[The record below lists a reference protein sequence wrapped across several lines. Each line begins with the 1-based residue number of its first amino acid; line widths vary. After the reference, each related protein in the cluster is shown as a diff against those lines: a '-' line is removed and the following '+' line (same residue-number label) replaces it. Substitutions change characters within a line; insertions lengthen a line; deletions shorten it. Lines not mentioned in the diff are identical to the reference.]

1 MVTEEGIKVEKNNP
15 EKLKQNIQKLHDDFA
30 RDNFSKLDGGK
41 IARIFNDLHGSYPQ
55 LKGRLRYLNAA
66 VDSEKFEIYYN
77 EVLAFSY
84 TELFDLQGNLLPSVK
99 DVLNY
104 NDFLTKSLK
113 DKSPEEIEKFHGFL
127 LSSFCTN
134 IIGPIV
140 WKLYGASN
148 LELAVL
154 LTERMY
160 KDMEKPLNKA
170 NIERLLVAGFRV
182 ETASPASS
190 NTPVTAP
197 AAVVICNS
205 EEKGLPTN
213 EPLHSLPVSEK
224 VTVMAEM
231 ATVNKIDAHPPI
243 KNQVVTLSQKR
254 AFAETSF
261 GKVLIASLTAMLVS
275 PVLVGVAAAIGI
287 TFPFTL
293 PVMIVVTAVFFGVT
307 SGFLTKVADWIGE
320 KFAARKQ
327 KDDQSKI
334 ILNNNDP
341 IMTPSY
347 VNMGQAFNQDSL
359 NKTAQQGQS
368 RNLDN
373 SIKKIDSTDNNQS
386 YHDLPSSEKIAE
398 NPNQNND
405 EELIHSQNMRIVNQF

>member
-1 MVTEEGIKVEKNNP
+1 
-15 EKLKQNIQKLHDDFA
+15 
-30 RDNFSKLDGGK
+30 
-41 IARIFNDLHGSYPQ
+41 
-55 LKGRLRYLNAA
+55 
-66 VDSEKFEIYYN
+66 
-77 EVLAFSY
+77 
-84 TELFDLQGNLLPSVK
+84 
-99 DVLNY
+99 
-104 NDFLTKSLK
+104 
-113 DKSPEEIEKFHGFL
+113 
-127 LSSFCTN
+127 
-134 IIGPIV
+134 
-140 WKLYGASN
+140 
-148 LELAVL
+148 
-154 LTERMY
+154 
-160 KDMEKPLNKA
+160 MEKPLNKA